1 VNPKLTILRAR
12 VAFASLAV
20 GLLALPFSIRICH
33 AGIILYII
41 VWATE
46 GKWREKLNILK
57 SSVLL
62 QLIAGFFLLD
72 LLGMFYTQNLT
83 DGWFTIEKRIF
94 FFLLPLALATAN
106 NKLTKEN
113 IHNLLYLFTL
123 SCIAGSFICI
133 ASAINLIGNE
143 VAFNNYLS
151 TTNFSTLNPDISAK
165 TWMSLS
171 YVSMSDGIHIH
182 PAFFSLY
189 ITFCIVFVFAQLLQS
204 SFSKLVRV
212 LLWCLIIYF
221 SLFIVCLSSRIMI
234 LCLLTIVLLFIA
246 REFWYSKNKTHAAIV
261 SCIFVMLIAVIYL
274 NPISRYRSVQEVA
287 TTSLRVSENQQY
299 KNSIQ
304 IRLSLWWL
312 ALKSVNR
319 KNLLVGSGTG
329 DVRDVM
335 KSSGQKYAVSNVL
348 NTYDPHNQYLY
359 TLLSHGLIGLFI
371 LVLNLAMPMYLTWS
385 QRDYLYL
392 SFAFLYSA
400 ICLTESALE
409 LQKGI
414 VFFSLVSPLLLLRRS
429 TFESLKIRMAS

>member
-1 VNPKLTILRAR
+1 VNAKVTILRAH

-20 GLLALPFSIRICH
+20 GLMALPFSIRICH

-41 VWATE
+41 VWVTE
-46 GKWREKLNILK
+46 GKWQEKLKILK
-57 SSVLL
+57 GSVLL
-62 QLIAGFFLLD
+62 QIIAGFFLLD
-72 LLGMFYTQNLT
+72 LFGMLYTHNLT

-94 FFLLPLALATAN
+94 FFLLPLAIATAD
-106 NKLTKEN
+106 NKLTKQN

-123 SCIAGSFICI
+123 SCIVGSFICI
-133 ASAINLIGNE
+133 AHATRLIGNE

-151 TTNFSTLNPDISAK
+151 TTNFSKLNPDTSK

-182 PAFFSLY
+182 PTFFSLY
-189 ITFCIVFVFAQLLQS
+189 IAFCIVFIFAQLLQN
-204 SFSKLVRV
+204 SFSNVVRL

-234 LCLLTIVLLFIA
+234 LSLFTIILLFIA
-246 REFWYSKNKTHAAIV
+246 REFWYSKSKTHAAIV
-261 SCIFVMLIAVIYL
+261 SCLLMMLIAVIYV
-274 NPISRYRSVQEVA
+274 NPISRYRSVQEV
-287 TTSLRVSENQQY
+287 VSTPLLVNENHQY

-312 ALKSVNR
+312 ALKSINS

-329 DVRDVM
+329 DVTDVM

-371 LVLNLAMPMYLTWS
+371 LVLNLAMPMYLTWP

-414 VFFSLVSPLLLLRRS
+414 VFFSLVSPLLLLRQR

>member
-1 VNPKLTILRAR
+1 VNAQLTILRTHI
-12 VAFASLAV
+12 AFVGLAV
-20 GLLALPFSIRICH
+20 GLMALPFSIRICH

-41 VWATE
+41 VCATE
-46 GKWREKLNILK
+46 GKWQEKLKILK
-57 SSVLL
+57 GSVLL
-62 QLIAGFFLLD
+62 QIIAGFFLLD
-72 LLGMFYTQNLT
+72 LFGMLYTQNMTVGL
-83 DGWFTIEKRIF
+83 FTIEKRIF
-94 FFLLPLALATAN
+94 FFLLPLALATAD

-123 SCIAGSFICI
+123 SCIVGSVICI
-133 ASAINLIGNE
+133 ARAISLIGNE

-151 TTNFSTLNPDISAK
+151 TTNFSTLNPDTSK

-182 PAFFSLY
+182 PTFFSLY
-189 ITFCIVFVFAQLLQS
+189 IAFCIVFVFAQLLQN
-204 SFSKLVRV
+204 SFSGFVRI
-212 LLWCLIIYF
+212 LLWCVIIYF

-234 LCLLTIVLLFIA
+234 FSLFTIILLFIA

-261 SCIFVMLIAVIYL
+261 SCLFMMLITVIYL

-287 TTSLRVSENQQY
+287 STSLQVNENQQY
-299 KNSIQ
+299 RNSIQ

-312 ALKSVNR
+312 ALRSINS
-319 KNLLVGSGTG
+319 KNLLAGSGTG

-371 LVLNLAMPMYLTWS
+371 LVLNLAMPMYLTWP

-414 VFFSLVSPLLLLRRS
+414 VFFSLVSPLLLLRQH
-429 TFESLKIRMAS
+429 TFESLKVRMAS